1 MDKASIAVRINW
13 SEKEVVDGSRDR
25 DLGRY
30 SRQGDSEHGFGPT
43 LGYNHVLHLEKQN
56 KALPF
61 CPDLIKSI
69 CVLRFEGPLFD

>member
-43 LGYNHVLHLEKQN
+43 LGVIRLSL
-56 KALPF
+56 
-61 CPDLIKSI
+61 
-69 CVLRFEGPLFD
+69 G